1 MKKIYCTLLC
11 LLCVITSWAQGSLS
25 GTGSGTENDPYRIYN
40 VYQLAELSNFT
51 NRAGVVFE
59 LMTDIDLSSFL
70 QDNNPS
76 EGWDP
81 VGTALHPFSG
91 ILKGKNHKITG
102 FYVNRS
108 NSSYVG
114 FFGALDG
121 ATISDLS
128 IEGTYVKGMDCS
140 GGFAGYITES
150 TIKNCSITLSN
161 STAVSGTNRVGGFAG
176 NIFNTSVS
184 SCNVIA
190 NVSAKE
196 FSGGF
201 AGYIT
206 SPGFSSC
213 NVTANV
219 AATGDYAGGFAGYM
233 TSSTSGKSYLKTI
246 STKGNITGN
255 RLVGGLVGFLENC
268 TVDNVTIQGDVSGKT
283 NTGGMAGRA
292 KESTFSNSSITG
304 QVNGTSWVGGIS
316 GLAYGNCSFNNLKSE
331 GDVSGTSCVAGGVGW
346 IDTTAVASF
355 TDVYT
360 RGTITNTSD
369 YSGGIVGKCFAGS
382 ISNMTNCS
390 HFGNIKGSDYVGGLV
405 GGVSGIKYDDSPH
418 LRTLYGKTRSGL
430 EGPFYDEFIY
440 SRQLSEIKSCAVI
453 GDIQGHNYVGGLI
466 GECMGTCGYFTSNK
480 VMNEGTIYSQ
490 IYDDQNHIYSES
502 NGIVIRV
509 YELKQ
514 AIPVLTDNYYSGA
527 IVASKYVGGIIGF
540 NEDGYIYNCYSNS
553 TIVGSSDVGGIAGR
567 VEGTYGFYRLY
578 VDDDVMSTAILQ
590 SNVANVSSI
599 KVEQSSVGRII
610 GSVNDG
616 YVSVGELGS
625 NKSNRALVSCQ
636 VFIGGVEQSMKSDF
650 KNGNTIGSAML
661 KLKANY
667 VSWGWDFTNT
677 WNILET
683 ESFPYMKYQAAPPHI
698 DAGLTPGSTT
708 ITGNSIN
715 GGTVTLNYKD
725 YTPQTFT
732 CGSDHRFT
740 FNTQP
745 LEAGEQ
751 VRLFADVEGMVPSYI
766 SVQTIR
772 LQGAGTEV
780 DPYLIYTASDL
791 QSMPGAGYFKI
802 MQDIDLSSWI
812 ATNSPTKGWVPVGG
826 HTEEGTYIDGN
837 NCTISGLWMNTDAKS
852 SGLFAEFS
860 SGYIKNLTVSV
871 ANGKSVKSTGSN
883 VGVLIGKLS
892 NGSIEGCSVS
902 GNVNGNVNI
911 GGIVGNLTNGSI
923 EGCSMSGNL
932 NGIGSIGGIV
942 GFGASIELID
952 NIAEC
957 IIAPSGTTLTANC
970 GGIIGRSNGSGI
982 IKNNEVSVS
991 IECKYKNYYVGG
1003 IVGYASSTTI
1013 ENSSASA
1020 TINTTTDKPVG
1031 GIAGYALNCNSAYSR
1046 YISGCYSEGTI
1057 TNTSFDNRTG
1067 GIVGSISSSDLL
1079 DCYSSAIVTGTQYTA
1094 GVVGHCQKGTVNRCY
1109 SSGDIYGGRWAAGVV
1124 GYLTGEGASV
1134 TNSAAMNN
1142 ILSVTDAY
1150 AWASRIIGG
1159 YTNDAGEPNSSNYA
1173 LKTMQVSIN
1182 GIPTAKVDDPVEGVA
1197 KTESELKSSA
1207 LYSSLGWD
1215 MSETWSI
1222 AEGLSYPRL
1231 KWLSD
1236 TSAVTSITL
1245 NKSEAAMIVGQ
1256 TFTLSATVDPVSE
1269 QGNITW
1275 SSSNPAVATV
1285 ANGVVSAVG
1294 AGSATIKVISTKDSS
1309 ISASCLVTVSADTP
1323 EPGGDDEPQPSGADT
1338 DISQFDNV
1346 VYIDRI
1352 ESKKGE
1358 TATLV
1363 VNMNNVD
1370 DVYGYQFEL
1379 YLPMGVTVATE
1390 VDKWGDETILAVQ
1403 ETERTDNS
1411 RHAFGVS
1418 FVDGHLQ
1425 VLCHSSAKK
1434 KFLGN
1439 SGQVAA
1445 ITIKVADDLEAGDY
1459 PIIIRNE
1466 VISLNDSPERI
1477 DSIKTTLSVID
1488 YKLGDAN
1495 CDSFVDVGD
1504 ITTIAGYILGSA
1516 DESFAFGAADANQDS
1531 YVDVGDI
1538 TTIAGW
1544 ILDGTANH
1552 APALQKESVME
1563 AAFTDS
1569 QVSVEAGQSFILP
1582 VCVDNSDDAF
1592 SSFQFDVILPEGI
1605 TIEGIERNDA
1615 RIKSADFFMANE
1627 MEDGNLRVL
1636 SYTIGRNTVADNT
1649 GAIVYLKLHASKE
1662 LEKAIYPVMLV
1673 SGVFSRGAQSLAV
1686 QDALL
1691 CVNVENTTGIN
1702 NLSDADCPLFVYD
1715 VNGRLVGTDLNKLPE
1730 GIYVVNGKKIV
1741 K

>member
-51 NRAGVVFE
+51 NRAGVVIE
-59 LMTDIDLSSFL
+59 LKNDIDLSGFL

-76 EGWDP
+76 EGWEP
-81 VGTALHPFSG
+81 VGTLSQPFKG

-102 FYVNRS
+102 FYVNRGS
-108 NSSYVG
+108 SSYVG

-121 ATISDLS
+121 ATISDLT
-128 IEGTYVKGMDCS
+128 IEGTYVKGIDYI
-140 GGFAGYITES
+140 GGFAGKIS
-150 TIKNCSITLSN
+150 DSRIDNCTITLSN
-161 STAVSGTNRVGGFAG
+161 STGVSGTNRVGGFAG
-176 NIFNTSVS
+176 H
-184 SCNVIA
+184 
-190 NVSAKE
+190 
-196 FSGGF
+196 
-201 AGYIT
+201 IT
-206 SPGFSSC
+206 NSFIGDC

-219 AATGDYAGGFAGYM
+219 TATGDYVGCLAGYVSSS
-233 TSSTSGKSYLKTI
+233 SSTRLNIQSI
-246 STKGNITGN
+246 STKGKIIGN
-255 RLVGGLVGFLENC
+255 SRVGGLVGYLENYAVKYV
-268 TVDNVTIQGDVSGKT
+268 TVQGDVSGKT
-283 NTGGMAGRA
+283 STGGMAGRA
-292 KESTFSNSSITG
+292 KESTFSDSSITG

-316 GLAYGNCSFNNLKSE
+316 GFAYGNCSFNKLKSE
-331 GDVSGTSCVAGGVGW
+331 GDVSGTSCVSGGVGW
-346 IDTTAVASF
+346 IDTTAVVSF
-355 TDVYT
+355 TDVHT
-360 RGTITNTSD
+360 RGSITNTGD
-369 YSGGIVGKCFAGS
+369 NSGGIVGKCFAGS

-405 GGVSGIKYDDSPH
+405 GFINGKELPHIRTIYGSDDWQ
-418 LRTLYGKTRSGL
+418 TNNYAK
-430 EGPFYDEFIY
+430 GPFYDV
-440 SRQLSEIKSCAVI
+440 IKRSTGFKQSNFKGCTVI
-453 GDIQGHNYVGGLI
+453 GEIQGSNYVGGLI
-466 GECMGTCGYFTSNK
+466 GRCKGISSYSYTSEAKYYTSNYDEYYTWVDGK
-480 VMNEGTIYSQ
+480 CLVDTI
-490 IYDDQNHIYSES
+490 
-502 NGIVIRV
+502 NGRRV
-509 YELKQ
+509 FHKYVYYEKRTYETKQ
-514 AIPVLTDNYYSGA
+514 AIVDLSDNYYSGA
-527 IVASKYVGGIIGF
+527 IAASKYVGGIIGY
-540 NEDGYIYNCYSNS
+540 NEDGNITHCYSNS
-553 TIVGSSDVGGIAGR
+553 TIIGSSEVGGI
-567 VEGTYGFYRLY
+567 VGFLECTHENYSQS
-578 VDDDVMSTAILQ
+578 DSNKTAKLF
-590 SNVANVSSI
+590 SNVANISSI
-599 KVEQSSVGRII
+599 KVEQSSVGRIY
-610 GSVNDG
+610 GSIVGD
-616 YVSVGELGS
+616 VQIGELGTNS
-625 NKSNRALVSCQ
+625 SNRALVSCQ
-636 VFIGGVEQSMKSDF
+636 VFMGGVEQSMTSNKQ
-650 KNGNTIGSAML
+650 NGNTIGSAML

-991 IECKYKNYYVGG
+991 IECKHKNYYVGG

-1013 ENSSASA
+1013 ENCSASA

-1592 SSFQFDVILPEGI
+1592 SSFQFDVILPEDI

-1615 RIKSADFFMANE
+1615 RIKSADFFMASE